1 MSQEYCVVIK
11 KPKYRLCGEPDCK
24 SSCFKQIF
32 QMMNAV
38 KWYTHIPN
46 K

>member
-24 SSCFKQIF
+24 ASAICKTDKC
-32 QMMNAV
+32 V
-38 KWYTHIPN
+38 KH
-46 K
+46 